1 MEINFPQIVWNLIFH
16 KFYWIQFSTEFYG
29 FQFSTN
35 PMEFNFPPISQNH
48 LSTKFYGKQLSTF
61 MIFNSLHFIL
71 NSIFHKLYGKQ
82 LSTVE
87 VQNLVDH
94 PVRSSNSRTSAAVLY
109 KPFQLRA
116 IWQRSV
122 DPIATNCLLIFST
135 TAQCLKITQ
144 NVAFEFLNFGIFHH
158 FLSY

>member
-1 MEINFPQIVWNLIFH
+1 MCEPNFPQILLNSIFQRILWISIFH
-16 KFYWIQFSTEFYG
+16 KSYGIQLSTYFTESIIHKILWETTFHFYDIQFSTFYI
-29 FQFSTN
+29 
-35 PMEFNFPPISQNH
+35 EFNFPQT
-48 LSTKFYGKQLSTF
+48 LW
-61 MIFNSLHFIL
+61 
-71 NSIFHKLYGKQ
+71 KQ

-122 DPIATNCLLIFST
+122 DPIATNCLLIF
-135 TAQCLKITQ
+135 
-144 NVAFEFLNFGIFHH
+144 FHYSA
-158 FLSY
+158 LSLSSILYIER